1 MGRPGPDQPAR
12 RHHTRPTNSKVRAAL
27 GNSLQASGALA
38 GASVLDLFAGTGAL
52 GLELASRGAA
62 TVVLVENDRDALAA
76 LRANVATLGATG
88 AVVVPTSAQSY
99 PAGAGSRRFD
109 VVVADP
115 PYDLAGDELTAI
127 LAALHRHDLLNPQA
141 DLIIERSRRTADLQW
156 PPPLVAE
163 RTKRYGDTVLLFGQG
178 PMTRAVCPGS
188 FDPPTFGHLDIIGRT
203 AGLFDE
209 LIVAVLVNP
218 DKRGMFD
225 LDERLALLRETT
237 AEWPNVRR
245 RLVRGS
251 AGRLLPGS

>member
-1 MGRPGPDQPAR
+1 MTRIVAGRWGGRALISPPG
-12 RHHTRPTNSKVRAAL
+12 HHTRPTNSKVRAAL

-76 LRANVATLGATG
+76 LRANVATLAATG

-99 PAGAGSRRFD
+99 PAGAGSVRFD

-163 RTKRYGDTVLLFGQG
+163 RTKRYGDTVLLFG
-178 PMTRAVCPGS
+178 RAP
-188 FDPPTFGHLDIIGRT
+188 
-203 AGLFDE
+203 
-209 LIVAVLVNP
+209 
-218 DKRGMFD
+218 
-225 LDERLALLRETT
+225 
-237 AEWPNVRR
+237 
-245 RLVRGS
+245 
-251 AGRLLPGS
+251 